1 MDTKQ
6 TNTGV
11 NELDVNLKNLII
23 KATQVAIDKKYI
35 IKVDG
40 EVHEHLEWINFK
52 IDHLTQT
59 GKKKLARRLFLVGKK
74 TGQKSIN
81 NFFWYLKIKNVID
94 FKVVLETS
102 QKEKQ
107 IQLLR
112 KEYVKLRSQAEEA
125 RLKYVE
131 EKGDFYKS

>member
-1 MDTKQ
+1 METK
-6 TNTGV
+6 V
-11 NELDVNLKNLII
+11 NELNKNLKDVMVL
-23 KATQVAIDKKYI
+23 ATEVAKNKKYV

-40 EVHEHLEWINFK
+40 EEQSHLEFINFK
-52 IDHLTQT
+52 IDHLTQS
-59 GKKKLARRLFLVGKK
+59 GRKKLARRIFVINKK
-74 TGQKSIN
+74 RGQKSFN
-81 NFFWYLKIKNVID
+81 NFFWYLKLKNIID

-102 QKEKQ
+102 KKEQQ

-112 KEYVKLRSQAEEA
+112 KEYVKLRKQADEA

>member
-1 MDTKQ
+1 METK
-6 TNTGV
+6 V
-11 NELDVNLKNLII
+11 NELNKNLKDIMVL
-23 KATQVAIDKKYI
+23 ATEVAKNKKYV

-40 EVHEHLEWINFK
+40 EEQSHLEFINFK
-52 IDHLTQT
+52 IDHLTQS
-59 GKKKLARRLFLVGKK
+59 GRKKLARRIFVINKK
-74 TGQKSIN
+74 RGQKSFN
-81 NFFWYLKIKNVID
+81 NFFWYLKLKNIID

-102 QKEKQ
+102 KKEQQ

-112 KEYVKLRSQAEEA
+112 KEYVKLRKQAEET

>member
-1 MDTKQ
+1 METK
-6 TNTGV
+6 V
-11 NELDVNLKNLII
+11 NELNKNLKDVMVL
-23 KATQVAIDKKYI
+23 ATEVAKNKKYV

-40 EVHEHLEWINFK
+40 EEQSHLEFINFK
-52 IDHLTQT
+52 IDHLTQS
-59 GKKKLARRLFLVGKK
+59 GRKKLARRIFVINKK
-74 TGQKSIN
+74 RGQKSFN
-81 NFFWYLKIKNVID
+81 NFFWYLKLKNIID

-102 QKEKQ
+102 KKEQQ

-112 KEYVKLRSQAEEA
+112 KEYVKLRKQAEEA

>member
-1 MDTKQ
+1 MVLATE
-6 TNTGV
+6 V
-11 NELDVNLKNLII
+11 AKN
-23 KATQVAIDKKYI
+23 KKYV

-40 EVHEHLEWINFK
+40 EEQSHLEFINFK
-52 IDHLTQT
+52 IDHLTQS
-59 GKKKLARRLFLVGKK
+59 GRKKLARRIFVINKK
-74 TGQKSIN
+74 RGQKSFN
-81 NFFWYLKIKNVID
+81 NFFWYLKLKNIID

-102 QKEKQ
+102 KKEQQ

-112 KEYVKLRSQAEEA
+112 KEYVKLRKQAEEA

>member
-1 MDTKQ
+1 MDTKN

-11 NELDVNLKNLII
+11 NELDTNLQNLIQ
-23 KATQVAIDKKYI
+23 KATQVAIDKKYVL
-35 IKVDG
+35 KVDG

-52 IDHLTQT
+52 IDHLTKT

-81 NFFWYLKIKNVID
+81 NFFWYLKLKNIID
-94 FKVVLETS
+94 FKVILETS

-107 IQLLR
+107 IKLLR
-112 KEYVKLRSQAEEA
+112 KEYVKLRTQSEEA
-125 RLKYVE
+125 RVKYVE
-131 EKGDFYKS
+131 EKGDFYK

>member
-1 MDTKQ
+1 METK
-6 TNTGV
+6 V
-11 NELDVNLKNLII
+11 NELNKNLKDIMVL
-23 KATQVAIDKKYI
+23 ATEVAKNKKYV

-40 EVHEHLEWINFK
+40 EEQPHLEFINFK
-52 IDHLTQT
+52 IDHLTQS
-59 GKKKLARRLFLVGKK
+59 GRKKLARRIFVINKK
-74 TGQKSIN
+74 RGQKSFN
-81 NFFWYLKIKNVID
+81 NFFWYLKLKNIID

-102 QKEKQ
+102 KKEQQ

-112 KEYVKLRSQAEEA
+112 KEYVKLRKQAEET

>member
-1 MDTKQ
+1 METK
-6 TNTGV
+6 V
-11 NELDVNLKNLII
+11 NELNKNLKDVMVL
-23 KATQVAIDKKYI
+23 ATEVAKNKKYV

-40 EVHEHLEWINFK
+40 EEQSHLEFINFK
-52 IDHLTQT
+52 IDHLTQS
-59 GKKKLARRLFLVGKK
+59 GRKKLARRIFIINKK
-74 TGQKSIN
+74 RGQKSFN
-81 NFFWYLKIKNVID
+81 NFFWYLKLKNIID

-102 QKEKQ
+102 KKEQQ

-112 KEYVKLRSQAEEA
+112 KEYVKLRKQAEEA

>member
-1 MDTKQ
+1 METK
-6 TNTGV
+6 V
-11 NELDVNLKNLII
+11 NELNKNLKDVMVL
-23 KATQVAIDKKYI
+23 ATEVAKNKKYV

-40 EVHEHLEWINFK
+40 EEQSHLEFINFK
-52 IDHLTQT
+52 IDHLTQS
-59 GKKKLARRLFLVGKK
+59 GRKKLARRIFVINKK
-74 TGQKSIN
+74 RGQKSFN
-81 NFFWYLKIKNVID
+81 NFFWYLKLKNIID

-102 QKEKQ
+102 KKEQQ

-112 KEYVKLRSQAEEA
+112 KEYVKLRKQAEES

>member
-1 MDTKQ
+1 METK
-6 TNTGV
+6 V
-11 NELDVNLKNLII
+11 NELNKNLKDVMVL
-23 KATQVAIDKKYI
+23 ATEVAKNKKYV

-40 EVHEHLEWINFK
+40 EEQSHLEFINFK
-52 IDHLTQT
+52 IDQLTQS
-59 GKKKLARRLFLVGKK
+59 GRKKLARRIFVINKK
-74 TGQKSIN
+74 RGQKSFN
-81 NFFWYLKIKNVID
+81 NFFWYLKLKNIID

-102 QKEKQ
+102 KKEQQ

-112 KEYVKLRSQAEEA
+112 KEYVKLRKQAEEA

>member
-1 MDTKQ
+1 METK
-6 TNTGV
+6 V
-11 NELDVNLKNLII
+11 NELNKNLKDVMVL
-23 KATQVAIDKKYI
+23 ATEVAKNKKYV

-40 EVHEHLEWINFK
+40 EEQSHLEFINFK
-52 IDHLTQT
+52 IDHLTQS
-59 GKKKLARRLFLVGKK
+59 GKKKLARRIFVINKK
-74 TGQKSIN
+74 RGQKSFN
-81 NFFWYLKIKNVID
+81 NFFWYLKLKNIID

-102 QKEKQ
+102 KKEQQ

-112 KEYVKLRSQAEEA
+112 KEYVKLRKQADEA

>member
-6 TNTGV
+6 TSTGV
-11 NELDVNLKNLII
+11 AQLEVNLKSLMV
-23 KATQVAIDKKYI
+23 KVAEVAQSKKYL

-40 EVHEHLEWINFK
+40 EVHNHLEFLNFK

-59 GKKKLARRLFLVGKK
+59 GKKKLARRLFLVSKK

-81 NFFWYLKIKNVID
+81 NFFWYLKLKGVTDHKI
-94 FKVVLETS
+94 VLETS
-102 QKEKQ
+102 EKERQ
-107 IQLLR
+107 IQILR
-112 KEYVKLRSQAEEA
+112 KEYVKLRKQADGA

>member
-1 MDTKQ
+1 METK
-6 TNTGV
+6 V
-11 NELDVNLKNLII
+11 NELNKNLKDIMVL
-23 KATQVAIDKKYI
+23 ATEVAKNKKYV

-40 EVHEHLEWINFK
+40 EEQSHLEFINFK
-52 IDHLTQT
+52 IDHLTQS
-59 GKKKLARRLFLVGKK
+59 GRKKLARRIFVINKK
-74 TGQKSIN
+74 RGQKSFN
-81 NFFWYLKIKNVID
+81 NFFWYLKLKNIID

-102 QKEKQ
+102 KKEQQ

-112 KEYVKLRSQAEEA
+112 KEYVKLRKQAEEA

>member
-11 NELDVNLKNLII
+11 NELDTNLQNLIQ
-23 KATQVAIDKKYI
+23 KATQVAIDKKYVL
-35 IKVDG
+35 KVDG

-52 IDHLTQT
+52 IDHLTKT

-81 NFFWYLKIKNVID
+81 NFFWYLNLKNIID

-107 IQLLR
+107 IKLLR
-112 KEYVKLRSQAEEA
+112 KEYVKLRTQSEEA

-131 EKGDFYKS
+131 EKGDFYK

>member
-1 MDTKQ
+1 METK
-6 TNTGV
+6 V
-11 NELDVNLKNLII
+11 NELNKNLKDVMVL
-23 KATQVAIDKKYI
+23 ATEVAKNKKYV

-40 EVHEHLEWINFK
+40 EEQSHLEFINFK
-52 IDHLTQT
+52 IDHLTQS
-59 GKKKLARRLFLVGKK
+59 GRKKLTRRIFVINKK
-74 TGQKSIN
+74 RGQKSFN
-81 NFFWYLKIKNVID
+81 NFFWYLKLKNIID

-102 QKEKQ
+102 KKEQQ

-112 KEYVKLRSQAEEA
+112 KEYVKLRKQAEEA